1 MHDVIHVHVSQM
13 HPHDRQ
19 MTTGNSPA
27 SGAPLMCV
35 LRCVCVNVNTTDA
48 TAGATALLLPAQ
60 NSLSTIIIG
69 TQTLQLANGRGAGL
83 AASRGGVWRAGNGML
98 DEEAPCRAEP
108 RNLST

>member
-1 MHDVIHVHVSQM
+1 
-13 HPHDRQ
+13 

-60 NSLSTIIIG
+60 NSLSREHHNYRY
-69 TQTLQLANGRGAGL
+69 ANFATGQRP
-83 AASRGGVWRAGNGML
+83 RGGVSREQGRRVARWKPGSML

-108 RNLST
+108 RNLTTYSGSSLSS